1 MTSFGWCWCS
11 GDYPQS
17 PDCWSSCNVR
27 CNIRMAGGGGG
38 GGWRVI
44 VVLLW
49 RMYVGMICGTRWE
62 AGADAHWSRYSGWW
76 SGSGGDGGDGNG
88 GGGSGVFF

>member
-1 MTSFGWCWCS
+1 MGTTPRVLIVGVPPTSGAIYVS
-11 GDYPQS
+11 RG
-17 PDCWSSCNVR
+17 
-27 CNIRMAGGGGG
+27 AGG

-62 AGADAHWSRYSGWW
+62 AGAGAHWSRYSGWW

>member
-1 MTSFGWCWCS
+1 M
-11 GDYPQS
+11 
-17 PDCWSSCNVR
+17 
-27 CNIRMAGGGGG
+27 
-38 GGWRVI
+38 I